1 MWQRRFH
8 FPLAT
13 FTSFLLV
20 ARAQQHRPRYVPG
33 FVSFIQSST
42 PEVNFP
48 VSNPQNVCSV
58 AFFVVVVVVV
68 VVVFRWNSHSVSIL
82 TKKKRPRNGRAV
94 AADSTALP
102 DGFFW
107 ITGSVATFLFSSPP
121 IPRSS
126 NVDVV
131 YIWFGRTG
139 WNVSLLF
146 FFFKE
151 TLMRSGHHIHHIH
164 HVCHPKPIVIYR
176 RRRPPPPPFFFT
188 FLIVVHRKNKTGNAI
203 LLRSRIRR

>member
-82 TKKKRPRNGRAV
+82 TKKKDRETAEPWRQTRQRCRMFFFYYRQRCHVSFFFPPQSHGPPTSTSFIFGS
-94 AADSTALP
+94 AAP
-102 DGFFW
+102 VGM
-107 ITGSVATFLFSSPP
+107 FLF
-121 IPRSS
+121 
-126 NVDVV
+126 
-131 YIWFGRTG
+131 Y
-139 WNVSLLF
+139 F
-146 FFFKE
+146 FFLKK
-151 TLMRSGHHIHHIH
+151 L
-164 HVCHPKPIVIYR
+164 
-176 RRRPPPPPFFFT
+176 
-188 FLIVVHRKNKTGNAI
+188 
-203 LLRSRIRR
+203 